1 VKNRRVSG
9 LVLSLILCAVAMASL
24 LLLAGQPSYAQA
36 PTYRYVAYGGT
47 DDSAC
52 TDQLEHIPREEHE
65 IILRRIHHWLRP
77 GGLLLIGTEAADVDE
92 AVSEWLGVPMYF
104 SSFDSE
110 AVKRWVDEVGF
121 EIVETAIETQV
132 EQGKEIPYLWLLAR
146 KP

>member
-1 VKNRRVSG
+1 
-9 LVLSLILCAVAMASL
+9 
-24 LLLAGQPSYAQA
+24 LATA
-36 PTYRYVAYGGT
+36 
-47 DDSAC
+47 
-52 TDQLEHIPREEHE
+52 
-65 IILRRIHHWLRP
+65 
-77 GGLLLIGTEAADVDE
+77 GGLLLIGTVAADVDE

-110 AVKRWVDEVGF
+110 TVKRWVDEVGF